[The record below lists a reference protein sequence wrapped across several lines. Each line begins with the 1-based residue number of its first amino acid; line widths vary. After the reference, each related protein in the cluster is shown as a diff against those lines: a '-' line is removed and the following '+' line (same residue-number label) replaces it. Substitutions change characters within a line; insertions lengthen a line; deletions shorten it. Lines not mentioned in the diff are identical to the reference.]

1 MGLAVYDMD
10 DPTKVTLPYP
20 AQTRQATATINAVPT
35 HITSISFTDKIMITI
50 TQNGKLGQWLT
61 VPLLADNPTS
71 ADPHFNIAQNVDG
84 ADSLLPVTRFQP
96 RTLLGAGGTERET
109 VGQLYASQI
118 ASLITTK
125 NPEESRSL
133 MLGLG
138 LAKVDLSRDTF
149 LEVLDLVTKVL

>member
-1 MGLAVYDMD
+1 MD
-10 DPTKVTLPYP
+10 DPTKIPLPYP
-20 AQTRQATATINAVPT
+20 AQTRQATATISNVPT
-35 HITSISFTDKIMITI
+35 HITSMSFADKVMITI

-61 VPLLADNPTS
+61 VPLLADDPTS
-71 ADPHFNIAQNVDG
+71 SDPHFNLAENMDG
-84 ADSLLPVTRFQP
+84 DSLLPVTRFQP

-109 VGQLYASQI
+109 MGQLYASQI

-149 LEVLDLVTKVL
+149 LEILDLVTKVL

>member
-1 MGLAVYDMD
+1 MGLPVYDMD

-71 ADPHFNIAQNVDG
+71 SDPHFNIAQNVDEG
-84 ADSLLPVTRFQP
+84 DSLLPVTRFQP

-109 VGQLYASQI
+109 MGQLYASQI